1 LPIHREEVASRRWSE
16 SAKPEY
22 QKVRPSAATGGEAPP
37 GLMKRRSTIMAMMM
51 RNPTSAAGIAML
63 ELEASLADV
72 SGGP

>member
-1 LPIHREEVASRRWSE
+1 
-16 SAKPEY
+16 
-22 QKVRPSAATGGEAPP
+22 
-37 GLMKRRSTIMAMMM
+37 LMKRRSTIMAMMM